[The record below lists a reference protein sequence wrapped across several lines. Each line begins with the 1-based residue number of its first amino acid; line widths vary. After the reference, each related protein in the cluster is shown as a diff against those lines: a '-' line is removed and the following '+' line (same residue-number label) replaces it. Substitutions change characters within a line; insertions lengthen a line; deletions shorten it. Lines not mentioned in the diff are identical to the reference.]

1 MKKLLRKLFLYLF
14 KEDFQRMKALERDL
28 EGLIHRQKC
37 ATSLA
42 EVRAERIR
50 KLLGN
55 IDVSVDVHQRSGS
68 WAVVSLQGGKT
79 DYIKFVDLDQRSIRE
94 ISAFLRQFDR
104 QNVQSDAE
112 DPGIP
117 NFTAHYLRM
126 SNAKKFSPEYHV
138 LQYVRFYL
146 GDPQYQGE
154 FVCVAEFDF
163 T

>member
-55 IDVSVDVHQRSGS
+55 IDVSVDVHHHSGS

-94 ISAFLRQFDR
+94 IAFFLRQFDR
-104 QNVQSDAE
+104 NHVKIDAN
-112 DPGIP
+112 P
-117 NFTAHYLRM
+117 F
-126 SNAKKFSPEYHV
+126 
-138 LQYVRFYL
+138 
-146 GDPQYQGE
+146 
-154 FVCVAEFDF
+154 
-163 T
+163 

>member
-28 EGLIHRQKC
+28 KGLIHRQKC

-68 WAVVSLQGGKT
+68 WAVVSLQGTKT
-79 DYIKFVDLDQRSIRE
+79 DYIKFIDLGNRDMME
-94 ISAFLRQFDR
+94 IARFLRQYDRANVKLDASPFDR
-104 QNVQSDAE
+104 HMMNE
-112 DPGIP
+112 EI
-117 NFTAHYLRM
+117 YRL
-126 SNAKKFSPEYHV
+126 
-138 LQYVRFYL
+138 
-146 GDPQYQGE
+146 
-154 FVCVAEFDF
+154 
-163 T
+163 

>member
-55 IDVSVDVHQRSGS
+55 IDVSVDVHHRSGS

-79 DYIKFVDLDQRSIRE
+79 DFIKFIDLGNRDMMDI
-94 ISAFLRQFDR
+94 AHFLRQYDRKNVKIDASPFDR
-104 QNVQSDAE
+104 HMINEQ
-112 DPGIP
+112 I
-117 NFTAHYLRM
+117 FRL
-126 SNAKKFSPEYHV
+126 
-138 LQYVRFYL
+138 
-146 GDPQYQGE
+146 
-154 FVCVAEFDF
+154 
-163 T
+163 

>member
-14 KEDFQRMKALERDL
+14 KEDFKRMKALEKDL

-55 IDVSVDVHQRSGS
+55 IDVSVDVHHRSGS

-79 DYIKFVDLDQRSIRE
+79 DYIKFIDLGSRDLME
-94 ISAFLRQFDR
+94 IARFLRQYDRANVKIDASPFDR
-104 QNVQSDAE
+104 HMINEQ
-112 DPGIP
+112 I
-117 NFTAHYLRM
+117 FRL
-126 SNAKKFSPEYHV
+126 
-138 LQYVRFYL
+138 
-146 GDPQYQGE
+146 
-154 FVCVAEFDF
+154 
-163 T
+163 

>member
-28 EGLIHRQKC
+28 KGLIHRQKC

-42 EVRAERIR
+42 EVCAERIR

-79 DYIKFVDLDQRSIRE
+79 DYIKFVDLDQKALGR
-94 ISAFLRQFDR
+94 FLLSYDSLTGRM
-104 QNVQSDAE
+104 
-112 DPGIP
+112 
-117 NFTAHYLRM
+117 LRLTPTPLIE
-126 SNAKKFSPEYHV
+126 K
-138 LQYVRFYL
+138 
-146 GDPQYQGE
+146 
-154 FVCVAEFDF
+154 C
-163 T
+163 

>member
-55 IDVSVDVHQRSGS
+55 IDVSVDVHHRSGS
-68 WAVVSLQGGKT
+68 WAVVSLHGGKT
-79 DYIKFVDLDQRSIRE
+79 DFIKFIDLGNRDMMDI
-94 ISAFLRQFDR
+94 AHFLRQYDRKNVKIDASPFDR
-104 QNVQSDAE
+104 HMINEQ
-112 DPGIP
+112 I
-117 NFTAHYLRM
+117 FRL
-126 SNAKKFSPEYHV
+126 
-138 LQYVRFYL
+138 
-146 GDPQYQGE
+146 
-154 FVCVAEFDF
+154 
-163 T
+163 

>member
-55 IDVSVDVHQRSGS
+55 IDVSVDVHHRSGS

-79 DYIKFVDLDQRSIRE
+79 DYIKFIDLGSRDMMDI
-94 ISAFLRQFDR
+94 AHFLRQYDRANVKIDASPFDR
-104 QNVQSDAE
+104 HMMNE
-112 DPGIP
+112 EI
-117 NFTAHYLRM
+117 FRI
-126 SNAKKFSPEYHV
+126 
-138 LQYVRFYL
+138 
-146 GDPQYQGE
+146 
-154 FVCVAEFDF
+154 
-163 T
+163 

>member
-28 EGLIHRQKC
+28 KGLIHRQKC

-55 IDVSVDVHQRSGS
+55 IDVSVDVHHRSGS

-79 DYIKFVDLDQRSIRE
+79 DYIKFSLTSMKEASGR
-94 ISAFLRQFDR
+94 FLLSYGSLTD
-104 QNVQSDAE
+104 
-112 DPGIP
+112 
-117 NFTAHYLRM
+117 RM
-126 SNAKKFSPEYHV
+126 SRLTPTPLIEK
-138 LQYVRFYL
+138 
-146 GDPQYQGE
+146 
-154 FVCVAEFDF
+154 C
-163 T
+163 